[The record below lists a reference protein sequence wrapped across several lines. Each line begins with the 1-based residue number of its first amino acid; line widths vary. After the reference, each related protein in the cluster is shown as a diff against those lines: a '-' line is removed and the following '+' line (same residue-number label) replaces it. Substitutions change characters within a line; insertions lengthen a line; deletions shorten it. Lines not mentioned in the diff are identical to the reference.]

1 MTSLARL
8 LPLILLCGAS
18 PALAIS
24 ADESPEGRWAPT
36 LKACRDPEGSGVFEV
51 RLKAQAG
58 PALEGAGNLCRITR
72 VSDTAIGYRLALRCY
87 GSAEDQAADR
97 DASIRQIVVD
107 AIGPVTMRTDGRRV
121 YRCAGSARVAAAPI
135 PPPVVPGPATP
146 PDAPRTESSASA
158 SPATDAP
165 SPQAP
170 MSQASVTQALVPDAP
185 SPFAPPPEAS
195 TQRAALPVDPTRRQ
209 TERPVWRGQ
218 LVDYAGSQEAGT
230 IVVSTRERALYLVQA
245 NGKAIRYRVAVG
257 RAGATWTGVERVT
270 AKQTWP
276 GWTPTPEMRRRRPGL
291 PHHVAGG
298 PRNPLGAR
306 ALYLGDSAYRI
317 HGTTEPGS
325 IGRAA
330 SSGCF
335 RMLNKDVIELYER
348 VPVGTRVEV
357 M

>member
-8 LPLILLCGAS
+8 LPLILLCGAG

-135 PPPVVPGPATP
+135 SPLVVPAPAIP
-146 PDAPRTESSASA
+146 PDAARTESSVSA
-158 SPATDAP
+158 SPAPEAP

-170 MSQASVTQALVPDAP
+170 IAQGPVPDAP
-185 SPFAPPPEAS
+185 LPFAPLPEAS
-195 TQRAALPVDPTRRQ
+195 TQRAAMPAAPPPDPTRRQ
-209 TERPVWRGQ
+209 TERPIWRGQ
-218 LVDYAGSQEAGT
+218 LVSYAGSQEAGT